1 MNFSMLVS
9 VMAAATLLPA
19 MAMEWL
25 RAPDVW
31 RRASLVFAGIAC
43 IVVAGLPDFGGS
55 FARAVWGSLAMVL
68 ALFLIATV
76 MDRGIERLGPL
87 LVAYCGAVGL
97 LAVPFSERQAAGIWS
112 GTALLHILPGLAGYA
127 LITLAAIAAV
137 AADMQARALK
147 ARRVNWLLDRLPP
160 LNESERHSF
169 RFLIAAA
176 VALSIAVSAGMALNW
191 TQYGT
196 ILRIDHKAMLTLVAL
211 AATAGLL
218 GAHAYSGLRGRQA
231 VRWVLGVY
239 LLLTLAFP
247 GAKFVGDIVL
257 GRG

>member
-9 VMAAATLLPA
+9 VMAAATMLPA
-19 MAMEWL
+19 LAMEWV
-25 RAPDVW
+25 RAPESG
-31 RRASLVFAGIAC
+31 RRLAILFAGFAS
-43 IVVAGLPDFGGS
+43 IVVAALPDFGGS

-68 ALFLIATV
+68 ALFLIATLLYRSV
-76 MDRGIERLGPL
+76 ERLAPL
-87 LVAYCGAVGL
+87 LMAYCAAVGL
-97 LAVPFSERQAAGIWS
+97 LAVPFAEGQPATIWS

-147 ARRVNWLLDRLPP
+147 ARRGSWLLDRLPP
-160 LNESERHSF
+160 LNVSEQHSF
-169 RFLIAAA
+169 RFLVAATAALFVA
-176 VALSIAVSAGMALNW
+176 VLAGMALNW
-191 TQYGT
+191 QQSG
-196 ILRIDHKAMLTLVAL
+196 ILMRVDHKTMLTLAAL
-211 AATAGLL
+211 AATTGLL
-218 GAHAYSGLRGRQA
+218 GAHAYSGLRGRKA

-247 GAKFVGDIVL
+247 GVKFVGDIVL

>member
-9 VMAAATLLPA
+9 VMAAATMLPPL
-19 MAMEWL
+19 AMEWT
-25 RAPDVW
+25 RASEGW
-31 RRASLVFAGIAC
+31 RRAAILL
-43 IVVAGLPDFGGS
+43 AGLASILVASLPEFGGS

-68 ALFLIATV
+68 ALFLIATLL
-76 MDRGIERLGPL
+76 DRIIERLAPL
-87 LVAYCGAVGL
+87 LIAYCAVVGL
-97 LAVPFSERQAAGIWS
+97 FAVPFAEQQPAAIWT
-112 GTALLHILPGLAGYA
+112 GAALVHIIPGLAGYA
-127 LITLAAIAAV
+127 LITLAAISAV

-147 ARRVNWLLDRLPP
+147 ARRGNWLLDRLPP
-160 LNESERHSF
+160 LNVSERQSF
-169 RFLIAAA
+169 RFLVAATAALCVA
-176 VALSIAVSAGMALNW
+176 VLAGMGLNW

-196 ILRIDHKAMLTLVAL
+196 LLRIDHKTALTLAAL

-218 GAHAYSGLRGRQA
+218 GAHAYSGLRGRKA

-247 GAKFVGDIVL
+247 GVKFVGDIVL